1 MNTKTTNPLDK
12 HLDAILRASGSALR
26 NYGTSG
32 KTIDDMRAA
41 LSAAVAEL
49 APANTIINQIADGW
63 DGCMYDAPSETIDIG
78 ADIRAA
84 FEQMAPGSSC
94 APRLPVADL

>member
-26 NYGTSG
+26 HYGTSD

-41 LSAAVAEL
+41 LTAAVSEL
-49 APANTIINQIADGW
+49 APASSVPAGELSDEQIDGVYASTPMVFPGAEKFHRDFARAVIAADH
-63 DGCMYDAPSETIDIG
+63 ALRQSK
-78 ADIRAA
+78 
-84 FEQMAPGSSC
+84 S
-94 APRLPVADL
+94 